1 MVPRPCILTMFAD
14 VRHSRTYCFSI
25 VVCVFTVRS
34 PLSYVVVDFSLTVVS
49 LSVSPTPASAWQPTM
64 AALNNPS
71 TIKVII
77 LFIQA
82 PLQREPPPDSQNIGL
97 SRTVCR
103 RTDGLPRL
111 FHSSQARAPNSI
123 PSATNSV
130 PDIHFQPGTAT

>member
-1 MVPRPCILTMFAD
+1 MVPRPCILTAILN
-14 VRHSRTYCFSI
+14 SETYCFST

-82 PLQREPPPDSQNIGL
+82 PLQREPPPDSQNIGV

-103 RTDGLPRL
+103 RTDGLPRHL
-111 FHSSQARAPNSI
+111 SNQSGTKTQLNLST
-123 PSATNSV
+123 TNSM
-130 PDIHFQPGTAT
+130 PD